1 MFTKFP
7 FFYFIFLILF
17 LVYVYRLLRVF
28 RAVLNSVS
36 FRIATFNFD
45 ARARDVPNNS
55 HAEVAI
61 TPVF

>member
-7 FFYFIFLILF
+7 LFFFFFKCI
-17 LVYVYRLLRVF
+17 LVYVYRLLKFFRV
-28 RAVLNSVS
+28 VLNSVT
-36 FRIATFNFD
+36 FRIAIFNFD